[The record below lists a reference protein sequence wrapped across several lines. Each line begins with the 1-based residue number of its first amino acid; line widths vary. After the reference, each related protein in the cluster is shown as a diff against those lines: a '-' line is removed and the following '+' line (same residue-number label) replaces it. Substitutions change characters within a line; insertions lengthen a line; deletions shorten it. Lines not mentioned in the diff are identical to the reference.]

1 MGIPHCPPGRRVHTF
16 TQPCTASRSN
26 GGDSLPL
33 EYRLITGPRV
43 IGPVARDLNDATRNL
58 IQQGRQQTTVVDPA
72 RCNLHRHNLF
82 RPLIDTQV
90 QLTPGSVPTMSML
103 SDVPFTRAVHSQA
116 RRIHNHVPRPT
127 VGANSQERRQ
137 GTLSSTESAVVWN
150 WQIES
155 EQLQER
161 RNEALRRPKDKLKHR
176 LQYQRTLK
184 WPCRSKPSERR
195 GPWAGRRSARRKR
208 RPHRTKRS
216 DAPWRSAPDCS
227 LTSCVLGTGT
237 CIDSASFLMLAP
249 WPIGDK
255 RTCQSDLCN
264 NAPRI
269 TMCLGGSKECRL
281 TDE

>member
-16 TQPCTASRSN
+16 TQPCTASRRD

-90 QLTPGSVPTMSML
+90 QLNARLCADHVDAFGRAIHPSRTL
-103 SDVPFTRAVHSQA
+103 SGPSHPQP
-116 RRIHNHVPRPT
+116 HVPRPT
-127 VGANSQERRQ
+127 AWANSQERRQ

-161 RNEALRRPKDKLKHR
+161 RNEALRRPKAKMKHR
-176 LQYQRTLK
+176 LQYQRTLN
-184 WPCRSKPSERR
+184 
-195 GPWAGRRSARRKR
+195 GRVGVPLRSAGALGRVGVPPGGNGVLIEPKGQTPPGDQ
-208 RPHRTKRS
+208 RPI
-216 DAPWRSAPDCS
+216 
-227 LTSCVLGTGT
+227 VV
-237 CIDSASFLMLAP
+237 
-249 WPIGDK
+249 
-255 RTCQSDLCN
+255 
-264 NAPRI
+264 
-269 TMCLGGSKECRL
+269 
-281 TDE
+281 

>member
-1 MGIPHCPPGRRVHTF
+1 MGIPHCPPGKRVHTF
-16 TQPCTASRSN
+16 TQPCTASRRD

-43 IGPVARDLNDATRNL
+43 IGPVARDLNEATRNL

-72 RCNLHRHNLF
+72 RCNLHRHHLF

-90 QLTPGSVPTMSML
+90 QLTPGSAPTMSML

-127 VGANSQERRQ
+127 AWANSQERRQ

-161 RNEALRRPKDKLKHR
+161 RNEALRRPKAKLKHR
-176 LQYQRTLK
+176 LQYQRTLN
-184 WPCRSKPSERR
+184 
-195 GPWAGRRSARRKR
+195 GRVGVNLRSAGALGRVGVPPGGNGVLIEPKGQT
-208 RPHRTKRS
+208 P
-216 DAPWRSAPDCS
+216 PWRSAPDCS

-255 RTCQSDLCN
+255 RTCRSDLCN
-264 NAPRI
+264 NAPAGCWALELRV
-269 TMCLGGSKECRL
+269 GPH
-281 TDE
+281 

>member
-16 TQPCTASRSN
+16 TQPCTASRRD

-90 QLTPGSVPTMSML
+90 QLTPGSAPTMSML

-127 VGANSQERRQ
+127 AWANSQERRQ

-161 RNEALRRPKDKLKHR
+161 RNEALRRPKAKMKHR
-176 LQYQRTLK
+176 LQYQRTLN
-184 WPCRSKPSERR
+184 
-195 GPWAGRRSARRKR
+195 GRVGVNLRSAG
-208 RPHRTKRS
+208 
-216 DAPWRSAPDCS
+216 AP
-227 LTSCVLGTGT
+227 
-237 CIDSASFLMLAP
+237 
-249 WPIGDK
+249 
-255 RTCQSDLCN
+255 
-264 NAPRI
+264 
-269 TMCLGGSKECRL
+269 LGGSAFRQAVTASSSNQKARRPLSISARL
-281 TDE
+281 

>member
-16 TQPCTASRSN
+16 TQPCTASRRD

-90 QLTPGSVPTMSML
+90 QLTSGSAPTMSML

-127 VGANSQERRQ
+127 AWANSQERRQ

-161 RNEALRRPKDKLKHR
+161 RNEALRRPKAKLKHR
-176 LQYQRTLK
+176 LQYQRTLN
-184 WPCRSKPSERR
+184 
-195 GPWAGRRSARRKR
+195 GRVGVNLRSAGALGRVGVPPSGNGVLIEPKGQTPPGDQ
-208 RPHRTKRS
+208 RPI
-216 DAPWRSAPDCS
+216 
-227 LTSCVLGTGT
+227 VV
-237 CIDSASFLMLAP
+237 
-249 WPIGDK
+249 
-255 RTCQSDLCN
+255 
-264 NAPRI
+264 
-269 TMCLGGSKECRL
+269 
-281 TDE
+281 